1 MRLPEKNSGEGT
13 APEIFLCLICTK
25 YTFFAYLYKMSV
37 MQKEKLRLIRKQ
49 KGYTQQQVADF
60 IATDVSNYSRKESGD
75 VRIIP
80 DEWEKLAR
88 FLEVPMDEIY
98 EEEETKLVVNN
109 DHPVYNDN
117 SGTSAGSINNQNNYS
132 NIPGSIIENLQGY
145 IALLKEENERLKEE
159 LKNTPKGRK

>member
-1 MRLPEKNSGEGT
+1 
-13 APEIFLCLICTK
+13 
-25 YTFFAYLYKMSV
+25 

-80 DEWEKLAR
+80 DEWEKIAR
-88 FLEVPMDEIY
+88 FLEVPIEEIY
-98 EEEETKLVVNN
+98 EEEEAKIIVNY
-109 DHPVYNDN
+109 DHPVFNDSS
-117 SGTSAGSINNQNNYS
+117 SGSGSFHQFNNL
-132 NIPGSIIENLQGY
+132 PGSIIESLQGY

-159 LKNTPKGRK
+159 LKNSQAPSRLKK